1 MLTSLPSLGRALL
14 RVDLPRPGI
23 TQQVC
28 PARGDRACWVTVVHP
43 CRDEYLSIAGPTV
56 KDAQFV
62 YPDLLLE
69 LDTCYLIEASGS
81 LSRWESRKDL

>member
-1 MLTSLPSLGRALL
+1 MNDLL
-14 RVDLPRPGI
+14 
-23 TQQVC
+23 
-28 PARGDRACWVTVVHP
+28 
-43 CRDEYLSIAGPTV
+43 IAGPTV

-81 LSRWESRKDL
+81 LSHRESRKDL

>member
-1 MLTSLPSLGRALL
+1 VLTSLLSLGRALL
-14 RVDLPRPGI
+14 RVHLRRPGI

-28 PARGDRACWVTVVHP
+28 PARVDRACWVTVVHP
-43 CRDEYLSIAGPTV
+43 CREEHLSIAGPTV
-56 KDAQFV
+56 KDARFV

-81 LSRWESRKDL
+81 LSRWEPRKDL